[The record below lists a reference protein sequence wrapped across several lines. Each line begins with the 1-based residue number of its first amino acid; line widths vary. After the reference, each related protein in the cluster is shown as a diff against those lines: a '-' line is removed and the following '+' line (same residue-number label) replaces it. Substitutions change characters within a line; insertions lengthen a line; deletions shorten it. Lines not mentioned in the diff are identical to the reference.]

1 MFNFF
6 NSNGGFRKNLILYL
20 SQLILLLTQLQ
31 LTFSAANLLTF
42 FIAFESLLI
51 PMIIMISVWGSPN
64 RRQANN
70 YLVFY
75 TMISAVPMLLS
86 IIYMGQKYQTAD
98 INLLHQVSSWST
110 TESFWLWLAFFFC
123 FCG

>member
-1 MFNFF
+1 MIFIASWIKKSSLKVYLLPVVIFLCILF
-6 NSNGGFRKNLILYL
+6 LWPTFTIEKNIILYV
-20 SQLILLLTQLQ
+20 SQLLMILTQIQ
-31 LTFSAANLLTF
+31 MTFTAANLLTF
-42 FIAFESLLI
+42 FVAFESLLI

-86 IIYMGQKYQTAD
+86 IIYIKA
-98 INLLHQVSSWST
+98 
-110 TESFWLWLAFFFC
+110 
-123 FCG
+123 